1 MWINSNHLNN
11 LVNNFSKQQHAVMF
25 LRAIYFEIKS
35 IAVKIILEK
44 MLTLQ
49 YVLGNCDRS

>member
-11 LVNNFSKQQHAVMF
+11 LVNNFSKQQHAAMF